1 MAVARS
7 LRYCARHEA
16 CWRCQL
22 TADLTPERW
31 SPTADLMEA
40 G

>member
-22 TADLTPERW
+22 TTDLPPERW